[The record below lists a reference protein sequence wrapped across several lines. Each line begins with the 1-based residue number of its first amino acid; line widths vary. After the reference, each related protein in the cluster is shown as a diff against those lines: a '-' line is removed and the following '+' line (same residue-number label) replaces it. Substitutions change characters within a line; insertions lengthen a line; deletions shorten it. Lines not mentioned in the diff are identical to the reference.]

1 MTIDNNSNYSLAQD
15 LSLRLPNN
23 SCFFDNNST
32 TRLAK
37 SVENYLIDSYVN
49 DFMNA
54 SSQYLPAQKLLSNI
68 EDDRRYIAEFVGA
81 DSKNIFFTSGATE
94 SINTFLNPIFCQQYS
109 LSTVISSPLEHEAV
123 DRCLARLAKHGINI
137 LFVRHDYNGVID
149 SDHLETLVKRNP
161 RAFVTILGANNETG
175 VLQDVTD
182 LTTISKEYDCLV
194 HLDGVSML
202 GRLPVD
208 LSMLDFASF
217 SAHKIGGI
225 KGVGFSYVRDPALFT
240 PLIVGGEQQDS
251 LRAGTYNNCGI
262 KSLRLALE
270 ETINWDISNTKFLRD
285 SFENNLKKLNNDI
298 IVNCQDAPRLAN
310 TSNIFFPNISGHA
323 LLMELAV
330 RRIYVSLG
338 SACHGAHPSRI
349 IQQLGYGR
357 DYAESC
363 LRFSFADFNDKE
375 QIEYALETIAE
386 II

>member
-1 MTIDNNSNYSLAQD
+1 
-15 LSLRLPNN
+15 
-23 SCFFDNNST
+23 
-32 TRLAK
+32 
-37 SVENYLIDSYVN
+37 
-49 DFMNA
+49 MNA
-54 SSQYLPAQKLLSNI
+54 SAQYLPAQKLLIDI
-68 EDDRRYIAEFVGA
+68 EDDRRYIAEVVGV

-137 LFVRHDYNGVID
+137 LFVRHNRDGVID
-149 SDHLETLVKRNP
+149 SDHLEALTKRNP
-161 RAFVTILGANNETG
+161 RALVTILGANNETG
-175 VLQDVTD
+175 VLQDVTE

-240 PLIVGGEQQDS
+240 PLIVGGDQQDA

-262 KSLRLALE
+262 KSSRLALE
-270 ETINWDISNTKFLRD
+270 ETANWDINKIKILRD
-285 SFENNLKKLNNDI
+285 SFENNLKSLGIDI
-298 IVNCQDAPRLAN
+298 IVNCQGVPRLAN
-310 TSNIFFPNISGHA
+310 TSNIFFPNISGYA
-323 LLMELAV
+323 LLMELAE
-330 RRIYVSLG
+330 RGIYVSLG

-349 IQQLGYGR
+349 IQQLSYDR

-363 LRFSFADFNDKE
+363 LRFSFADFNNE
-375 QIEYALETIAE
+375 QQMNYALETIAE